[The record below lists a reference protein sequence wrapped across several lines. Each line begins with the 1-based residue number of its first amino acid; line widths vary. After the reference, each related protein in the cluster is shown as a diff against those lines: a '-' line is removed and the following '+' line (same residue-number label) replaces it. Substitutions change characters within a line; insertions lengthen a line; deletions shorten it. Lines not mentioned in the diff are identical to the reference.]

1 MKQPSIILCV
11 AATAAAVATTAG
23 LHPAMSLAAPATPEV
38 STKLAGKTVFLDP
51 GHQGPNHTEDMNR
64 QVANGYGG
72 TKPCQTTGMTT
83 VHGVPEHTV
92 NWNVAQLVKQ
102 SLETLGARVVL
113 SRQDD
118 TGWGGC
124 VDERAAAANRS
135 GADVAISIHADSA
148 PAQDHGFH
156 FIVPQLP
163 TADEKASQ
171 VQSGAGLAATK
182 AVRDA
187 YRTAGFT
194 PADYAGAVDGLM
206 PRNDIA
212 GPALTEVP
220 DVFVEMGNGANADDA
235 TALENQDGQIR
246 HAIAITTGLASYL
259 LGAPSQPPVDNLM
272 GRSPNSGSANGAKTP
287 GQNTASA
294 PPTNQFQAAPSTMSP
309 DGQAQGTQGQS
320 KVPPLSTG
328 SADGGAGGADQSG
341 TGGSVP
347 GTNQGQGSANQ
358 GQTGAG
364 QTVPGQPGG
373 AQTAPGQSGAGQS
386 APGAGQ
392 AVPGESGSS
401 QFAPGQLGAGQVVP
415 GQSGSSQAV
424 PGRPGGAQTA
434 PGQSGAG
441 QSAPGQ
447 LGAGQTG
454 PGAGQVV
461 PGESGSSQAVPG
473 QPGGAQIAPGQSGA
487 GQAAP
492 GQPGAGQVVP
502 GQSGAGQSVPGQL
515 GAGQV
520 EPGQANLGQGGSG
533 QVAPGGSVPGQQ
545 SGGIDPNA
553 LGAYTP
559 GAQNGSAL
567 GGQNGSVP
575 NTSVPGVPGASMP
588 GKQGTT
594 PMTTPGTQG
603 DNGSAAASTLVT
615 TAMQLLL
622 PLAKTLGMNDATIP
636 PELINLAYTLVATA
650 YNAFSK

>member
-1 MKQPSIILCV
+1 M

-373 AQTAPGQSGAGQS
+373 AQTAPGQSGAGTVGS
-386 APGAGQ
+386 GCGTSGSGGVGFESVRSGTARCGTSGSGGVGFESGGSGTARWGADCSRSVGCGAGRAGAARCGAGGSGTVGCGAIRAG
-392 AVPGESGSS
+392 AVGCWAGRAWAGESG
-401 QFAPGQLGAGQVVP
+401 AGWIGAG
-415 GQSGSSQAV
+415 GSRGECSGSAV
-424 PGRPGGAQTA
+424 GRYRSECLGGLY
-434 PGQSGAG
+434 AG
-441 QSAPGQ
+441 SPEWFRARWSERFCAEY
-447 LGAGQTG
+447 LR
-454 PGAGQVV
+454 
-461 PGESGSSQAVPG
+461 S
-473 QPGGAQIAPGQSGA
+473 
-487 GQAAP
+487 
-492 GQPGAGQVVP
+492 
-502 GQSGAGQSVPGQL
+502 
-515 GAGQV
+515 
-520 EPGQANLGQGGSG
+520 GGSG
-533 QVAPGGSVPGQQ
+533 RVHAG
-545 SGGIDPNA
+545 
-553 LGAYTP
+553 
-559 GAQNGSAL
+559 
-567 GGQNGSVP
+567 
-575 NTSVPGVPGASMP
+575 
-588 GKQGTT
+588 
-594 PMTTPGTQG
+594 
-603 DNGSAAASTLVT
+603 
-615 TAMQLLL
+615 
-622 PLAKTLGMNDATIP
+622 
-636 PELINLAYTLVATA
+636 
-650 YNAFSK
+650 

>member
-148 PAQDHGFH
+148 PAQDRGFH

-287 GQNTASA
+287 GQNAASA

-309 DGQAQGTQGQS
+309 DGQAQGTQEQS

-364 QTVPGQPGG
+364 QV
-373 AQTAPGQSGAGQS
+373 
-386 APGAGQ
+386 
-392 AVPGESGSS
+392 VPGESGSS
-401 QFAPGQLGAGQVVP
+401 QFAPGQLGAGQ
-415 GQSGSSQAV
+415 A
-424 PGRPGGAQTA
+424 A
-434 PGQSGAG
+434 PGQ
-441 QSAPGQ
+441 
-447 LGAGQTG
+447 
-454 PGAGQVV
+454 
-461 PGESGSSQAVPG
+461 SGSSQAVPG

-487 GQAAP
+487 GQSGAGQAAP

-502 GQSGAGQSVPGQL
+502 GPSGAGQSVPGQL

-545 SGGIDPNA
+545 SGGADPNA

-559 GAQNGSAL
+559 GAQNGSVL

>member
-424 PGRPGGAQTA
+424 PGRPGGRRLLRPVGCGAVGSGAARCGTDGSGCGTSGSGGVGFESGGSGTA
-434 PGQSGAG
+434 RWGADCSRSVGCGAGRAGAARCGAGGSGTVGCGAIRAGAVGCWAGRAWAGESGAG
-441 QSAPGQ
+441 WI
-447 LGAGQTG
+447 GAGG
-454 PGAGQVV
+454 SR
-461 PGESGSSQAVPG
+461 GECSGSAVG
-473 QPGGAQIAPGQSGA
+473 RYRSECLGGLYA
-487 GQAAP
+487 GSPEWFRARWSERFCAEYLR
-492 GQPGAGQVVP
+492 
-502 GQSGAGQSVPGQL
+502 S
-515 GAGQV
+515 
-520 EPGQANLGQGGSG
+520 GGSG
-533 QVAPGGSVPGQQ
+533 RVHAG
-545 SGGIDPNA
+545 
-553 LGAYTP
+553 
-559 GAQNGSAL
+559 
-567 GGQNGSVP
+567 
-575 NTSVPGVPGASMP
+575 
-588 GKQGTT
+588 
-594 PMTTPGTQG
+594 
-603 DNGSAAASTLVT
+603 
-615 TAMQLLL
+615 
-622 PLAKTLGMNDATIP
+622 
-636 PELINLAYTLVATA
+636 
-650 YNAFSK
+650 

>member
-373 AQTAPGQSGAGQS
+373 AQTAPGQSGAGTVGS
-386 APGAGQ
+386 GCGTSGSGGVGFESVRSGTARCGTSGSGGVGFESGGSGTARWGADCSRSVGCGAGRAGAARCGAGGSGTVGCGAIRAG
-392 AVPGESGSS
+392 AVGCWAGRAWAGESG
-401 QFAPGQLGAGQVVP
+401 AGWIGAG
-415 GQSGSSQAV
+415 GSRGECSGSAV
-424 PGRPGGAQTA
+424 GRYRSECLGGLY
-434 PGQSGAG
+434 AG
-441 QSAPGQ
+441 SPEWFRARWSERFCAEY
-447 LGAGQTG
+447 LR
-454 PGAGQVV
+454 
-461 PGESGSSQAVPG
+461 S
-473 QPGGAQIAPGQSGA
+473 
-487 GQAAP
+487 
-492 GQPGAGQVVP
+492 
-502 GQSGAGQSVPGQL
+502 
-515 GAGQV
+515 
-520 EPGQANLGQGGSG
+520 GGSG
-533 QVAPGGSVPGQQ
+533 RVHAG
-545 SGGIDPNA
+545 
-553 LGAYTP
+553 
-559 GAQNGSAL
+559 
-567 GGQNGSVP
+567 
-575 NTSVPGVPGASMP
+575 
-588 GKQGTT
+588 
-594 PMTTPGTQG
+594 
-603 DNGSAAASTLVT
+603 
-615 TAMQLLL
+615 
-622 PLAKTLGMNDATIP
+622 
-636 PELINLAYTLVATA
+636 
-650 YNAFSK
+650 

>member
-1 MKQPSIILCV
+1 MKQPSIIVCV
-11 AATAAAVATTAG
+11 AATAAALASTAG

-163 TADEKASQ
+163 TADEKASR

-206 PRNDIA
+206 TRNDIA

-235 TALENQDGQIR
+235 TSLENQDGQIR

-272 GRSPNSGSANGAKTP
+272 GRSPNSGSASGAKTP

-294 PPTNQFQAAPSTMSP
+294 PSTSQFQAAPSAMSP
-309 DGQAQGTQGQS
+309 DGRAQGTQEP

-328 SADGGAGGADQSG
+328 SADGGAGTGGADQSG
-341 TGGSVP
+341 TRGSVP
-347 GTNQGQGSANQ
+347 GANQGQGQGSANQ

-373 AQTAPGQSGAGQS
+373 AQTAPGQSGAGQ
-386 APGAGQ
+386 AVPGAGQ
-392 AVPGESGSS
+392 AVPDQSGS
-401 QFAPGQLGAGQVVP
+401 GQVVP
-415 GQSGSSQAV
+415 GQF
-424 PGRPGGAQTA
+424 
-434 PGQSGAG
+434 
-441 QSAPGQ
+441 
-447 LGAGQTG
+447 GAGQTV

-461 PGESGSSQAVPG
+461 PQSGSSQAAPG
-473 QPGGAQIAPGQSGA
+473 QPGASQVV
-487 GQAAP
+487 P
-492 GQPGAGQVVP
+492 GQPGAGQVVPGQPGAGQVAP

-520 EPGQANLGQGGSG
+520 EPGQANLGEGGSG
-533 QVAPGGSVPGQQ
+533 QTAPGGSVPGQQ
-545 SGGIDPNA
+545 SDGTDSNG

-559 GAQNGSAL
+559 GAQNGSGL

-594 PMTTPGTQG
+594 PMVTPGTPG
-603 DNGSAAASTLVT
+603 DNGSAAASSLVT

>member
-1 MKQPSIILCV
+1 MKQPSIIRCV
-11 AATAAAVATTAG
+11 AATAAALATTAG
-23 LHPAMSLAAPATPEV
+23 LHPAMSFAAPATPEV

-51 GHQGPNHTEDMNR
+51 GHQGPNHTEDVNR

-148 PAQDHGFH
+148 PAQDRGFH

-194 PADYAGAVDGLM
+194 PATYAGAVDGLM
-206 PRNDIA
+206 TRNDIA

-235 TALENQDGQIR
+235 TSLETQDGQIR

-272 GRSPNSGSANGAKTP
+272 GRSPNSGSADGAKTP
-287 GQNTASA
+287 GQNAAS
-294 PPTNQFQAAPSTMSP
+294 PPSTNQFRTAPGTISP
-309 DGQAQGTQGQS
+309 DGQAQGAQGQS
-320 KVPPLSTG
+320 KVSPLSTG
-328 SADGGAGGADQSG
+328 SADVGPGGADQSG

-347 GTNQGQGSANQ
+347 GTNQGQTYQGQGSANQ
-358 GQTGAG
+358 GQTGTG
-364 QTVPGQPGG
+364 QTIPGQSGG
-373 AQTAPGQSGAGQS
+373 GQTAPGQ
-386 APGAGQ
+386 
-392 AVPGESGSS
+392 
-401 QFAPGQLGAGQVVP
+401 L
-415 GQSGSSQAV
+415 
-424 PGRPGGAQTA
+424 
-434 PGQSGAG
+434 
-441 QSAPGQ
+441 
-447 LGAGQTG
+447 
-454 PGAGQVV
+454 
-461 PGESGSSQAVPG
+461 
-473 QPGGAQIAPGQSGA
+473 GA

-492 GQPGAGQVVP
+492 GQPGAGQTVPGAGQMVP
-502 GQSGAGQSVPGQL
+502 GQSGSGQAVPGQL
-515 GAGQV
+515 GAGQAVPGQV
-520 EPGQANLGQGGSG
+520 EPGQADLGQVGPG
-533 QVAPGGSVPGQQ
+533 QTAPGASVPGQQ

-559 GAQNGSAL
+559 GAPNGSAL

-588 GKQGTT
+588 GRQGTT
-594 PMTTPGTQG
+594 PMTTPGTQS

-622 PLAKTLGMNDATIP
+622 PLAKTLGMNDTAIP

-650 YNAFSK
+650 YNALSK